1 MAFLGDIGK
10 IFFGGASTQ
19 DVVQTSALMAGT
31 SLPTAVALGKGAGMI
46 AEDISRIPRQSEP
59 TQTTTVQS
67 AQGPTMVQPAMAV
80 EFNPIGTQDTGGV
93 MPAMYRPPMPPSQPS
108 MMGGVQQAN
117 VLKFA
122 PAVGGAVVGFA
133 ADFIT
138 DLLTGEQKKMI
149 ITRKLKRETEDL
161 MEIFQNDMRQVAL
174 QLSKMKGKQ
183 YTEENVLKI
192 LLHKFTNQGP
202 YVTKAAVRKTRKTVR
217 KLDTLK
223 KLHADICGRATPA
236 RRRAAPRRAAGAQL
250 LQVKN

>member
-1 MAFLGDIGK
+1 MAFLGDFGK
-10 IFFGGASTQ
+10 IFLGGASTG
-19 DVVQTSALMAGT
+19 DVVGAATAAVTGNPYAASVAGNLAQTAADD
-31 SLPTAVALGKGAGMI
+31 LGARGQMG
-46 AEDISRIPRQSEP
+46 ET
-59 TQTTTVQS
+59 TQTQTVQS
-67 AQGPTMVQPAMAV
+67 SMGGLGYGPAQNV
-80 EFNPIGTQDTGGV
+80 EIDFSGRPDMGGF
-93 MPAMYRPPMPPSQPS
+93 MPATFTPNPNFGPILQDPM
-108 MMGGVQQAN
+108 VQQAN

-161 MEIFQNDMRQVAL
+161 MEYFMNDMRQVAL
-174 QLSKMKGKQ
+174 QLSKLKGKQ

-202 YVTKAAVRKTRKTVR
+202 YVTKAAVRKTRKTIR

-223 KLHADICGRATPA
+223 NLHAQICGRPTPA
-236 RRRAAPRRAAGAQL
+236 RRRTTRRTMAGTSKAIQIT
-250 LQVKN
+250 

>member
-10 IFFGGASTQ
+10 YFFGGASTG
-19 DVVQTSALMAGT
+19 DVAQTAAIAAGFN
-31 SLPTAVALGKGAGMI
+31 PATAAAFGRGAQLAADDLSSKANMG
-46 AEDISRIPRQSEP
+46 ET
-59 TQTTTVQS
+59 TQTQTVQS
-67 AQGPTMVQPAMAV
+67 SQGGLGYGPAQNV
-80 EFNPIGTQDTGGV
+80 EIDFSGMPDTGGI
-93 MPAMYRPPMPPSQPS
+93 MPAIYTPMPGFTPPQPDP
-108 MMGGVQQAN
+108 MVQQAN

-202 YVTKAAVRKTRKTVR
+202 YVTKAAVRKTRKTIR

-223 KLHADICGRATPA
+223 ALHQQICGRATPA
-236 RRRAAPRRAAGAQL
+236 RRRTTRRTSAMAKASC
-250 LQVKN
+250 